1 MEDYISEAYRLIMDG
16 YSGNT
21 LSEMIPSLK
30 EDGSFVILS
39 ATGFYNNGEATVVA
53 QINNQDV

>member
-1 MEDYISEAYRLIMDG
+1 MEDQFSEAFRLFMDG
-16 YSGNT
+16 YSEKT
-21 LSEMIPSLK
+21 LSEMMPNLK

-53 QINNQDV
+53 QIQ

>member
-16 YSGNT
+16 YSSNT
-21 LSEMIPSLK
+21 LSEMMPSLK

-39 ATGFYNNGEATVVA
+39 AMGFNNNGEATVVA